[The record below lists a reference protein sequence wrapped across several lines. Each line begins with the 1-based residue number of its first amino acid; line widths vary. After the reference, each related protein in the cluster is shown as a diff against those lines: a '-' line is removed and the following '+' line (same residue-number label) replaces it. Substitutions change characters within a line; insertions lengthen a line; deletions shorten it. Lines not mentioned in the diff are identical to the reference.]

1 MKKYFKTGDPG
12 VTPNIKP
19 SKYDKDKIKAKAKD
33 MKDPDWQRK
42 HRKELD

>member
-1 MKKYFKTGDPG
+1 MPG
-12 VTPNIKP
+12 KDWYSPPAKIKS
-19 SKYDKDKIKAKAKD
+19 SKYDEKWIKAKAKD